1 MYLSFSLK
9 PNPNQKTLLNN
20 ATIKYDNVKFFISF
34 SFKPLIIVGK
44 GLICKKMQK
53 YFLIYL
59 KFLLKKFPFF
69 NNIIQILIFL

>member
-44 GLICKKMQK
+44 GLICKK
-53 YFLIYL
+53 
-59 KFLLKKFPFF
+59 
-69 NNIIQILIFL
+69 IF